1 MESARLSWG
10 DTCILLQKGCKQ
22 SASFHCTS
30 FFPPI
35 FSPFSPASPMEA
47 AKRKAAVKMRELMR
61 PGRRTEGFWWDH
73 APGCQGSD
81 TTGLGQEL
89 SSFSHSSHPRPT
101 HPSWNR
107 FFLAEGAT
115 GQTGIVF
122 FLPKS
127 QPSPATSVRVE
138 MEQGRC
144 FPTRSCFAEASQK
157 QKKKK
162 ERKKREIWS
171 RVGTAPKSVGIWRW
185 PAAKLEG
192 SESAKRFL
200 AAF

>member
-1 MESARLSWG
+1 
-10 DTCILLQKGCKQ
+10 
-22 SASFHCTS
+22 
-30 FFPPI
+30 
-35 FSPFSPASPMEA
+35 
-47 AKRKAAVKMRELMR
+47 MR

-157 QKKKK
+157 QKK
-162 ERKKREIWS
+162 RKREKKGNLEQGGNSSKIRGDLAVAS
-171 RVGTAPKSVGIWRW
+171 SKAGRIGERQAISSSVL
-185 PAAKLEG
+185 KKNNK
-192 SESAKRFL
+192 AKRFARKML
-200 AAF
+200 FRSLWKMKVIPKQYFLFRG